1 MSVIIAAT
9 DFSPTANSAVDY
21 ACQMAQAYG
30 ASLHIV
36 HSFVIPVTFGD
47 TPMPLMPVDDGREI
61 AEESMGELINQL
73 HQSYPGV
80 IIEPVITY
88 GDITDS
94 LEDYSEK
101 QNPWLIVVGNSS
113 TSDTQ
118 FWLGSNLISE
128 LRDLPQTVLAVPPG
142 TKFNPPKNICLACD
156 FKQVGKTFPAAE
168 IIALAE
174 QTKAQLHI
182 LNVDHDNKNFGTEMP
197 LNAEVIHNYL
207 KDAAPQYHYIESKDI
222 EEGISNFVTEKGM
235 DWLVVIPHKHSF
247 FDSLFKKSHTSA
259 IVKMSH
265 IPLVALH
272 EHRPASE

>member
-1 MSVIIAAT
+1 MPIIIAAT

-61 AEESMGELINQL
+61 AEESMGELVGQL
-73 HQSYPGV
+73 RASYPGV
-80 IIEPVITY
+80 DIEQVITY

-101 QNPWLIVVGNSS
+101 QKPWLIVVGNSS
-113 TSDTQ
+113 TGDTQ

-128 LRDLPQTVLAVPPG
+128 LRDLPYTVLAVPPG
-142 TKFNPPKNICLACD
+142 TSFSPVRNLCLACD

-168 IIALAE
+168 IVSLAQ
-174 QTKAQLHI
+174 QTKAQLHV
-182 LNVDHDNKNFGTEMP
+182 LNVDHDNKHFGTETP
-197 LNAEVIHNYL
+197 LNAELIHDYL
-207 KDAAPQYHYIESKDI
+207 KAVAPQYHYIDSKDI

-247 FDSLFKKSHTSA
+247 FESLFKKSHTSA

-265 IPLVALH
+265 VPLLALH
-272 EHRPASE
+272 ERQSASE